1 MGVRRTMFNG
11 FSSSEESARLTGF
24 ADQSGATHPLPKLAQ
39 PALRA
44 LAGAG
49 ITHLEQLTGYGESEI
64 RQLHGMGPRALETLR
79 EALATRGLSFKK
91 ETKK

>member
-1 MGVRRTMFNG
+1 MNQNT
-11 FSSSEESARLTGF
+11 T
-24 ADQSGATHPLPKLAQ
+24 DLPKLSQ

-49 ITHLEQLTGYGESEI
+49 IMHLEQLTGYGESDI
-64 RQLHGMGPRALETLR
+64 RQLHGMGPRALEMVR
-79 EALATRGLSFKK
+79 EALAARGLSFKK